1 MVLLTCDS
9 DINLALMSSSANEV
23 TERVRSGGSGAVA
36 VSPPTLNLRANHLRA
51 VTAATDAVTAA
62 TDAVAG
68 ATDAGSQLTRFH
80 R

>member
-9 DINLALMSSSANEV
+9 DINLALMSSSATEV
-23 TERVRSGGSGAVA
+23 TAARLQRRLWRRLR
-36 VSPPTLNLRANHLRA
+36 PRLNLRANHLR
-51 VTAATDAVTAA
+51 AVTAA

-68 ATDAGSQLTRFH
+68 ATDAGSQLTRFL

>member
-23 TERVRSGGSGAVA
+23 TERVCSGGSCVVA
-36 VSPPTLNLRANHLRA
+36 VLRPRLNLRANHLRA

-68 ATDAGSQLTRFH
+68 VTAAGS
-80 R
+80 

>member
-23 TERVRSGGSGAVA
+23 IEARVQRQQRRQRRGGG
-36 VSPPTLNLRANHLRA
+36 VSAHDTTYQPITYELFN
-51 VTAATDAVTAA
+51 TAA
-62 TDAVAG
+62 TDAVAA
-68 ATDAGSQLTRFH
+68 ATDAGSQLTRLL